1 MNFKHSDQ
9 SNLWRNLRRVAIA
22 AGVIFLLWR
31 LQQTVQL
38 MAISLFLAGAIS
50 PLVAEM
56 QRRRFNRGAA
66 VAIIYAAIFVILIM
80 TIAPA
85 PRLIYELGQF
95 ITKLPEL
102 IRYIQLPDLTFFG
115 ISQIELN
122 GFLQSRTIFDQL
134 QTLGREMAA
143 QTRDL
148 AGQTFNLTLQF
159 LNALGVGLLSL
170 LITGYMVVNSEELLT
185 KVLSPFNL
193 QIQAQVRQLLPPITR
208 CLGAYVLGRI
218 GTSALLGFCTY
229 LAIATLNVPFAGA
242 LGLVVAVANLIP
254 FVGPILGLI
263 PMIIAASSQGLTIV
277 GLIVAISFFLQQI
290 EAWILQ
296 PWLVGPYLNLDPFEL
311 LLSIIVGAELIGVV
325 GAVIAPPIAGIG
337 KILFRHYRQ
346 MQLLA
351 RERETELSPEFNE
364 ELNEELVEELI
375 D

>member
-1 MNFKHSDQ
+1 MNIKSSEQ
-9 SNLWRNLRRVAIA
+9 NSLWRNFRRAAIA
-22 AGVIFLLWR
+22 IGVIFLLWR

-38 MAISLFLAGAIS
+38 LAISLFLAGAIS

-95 ITKLPEL
+95 IIKLPEL
-102 IRYIQLPDLTFFG
+102 IRKIQLPDLSFFG
-115 ISQIELN
+115 ISQVELN
-122 GFLQSRTIFDQL
+122 NFFQSRTIFEQV
-134 QTLGREMAA
+134 QTFGREVAG

-148 AGQTFNLTLQF
+148 AGQTFNLTLQL
-159 LNALGVGLLSL
+159 LNALGVGLLSM
-170 LITGYMVVNSEELLT
+170 LITGYMVVNSEELLN
-185 KVLSPFNL
+185 KILSPFNPS
-193 QIQAQVRQLLPPITR
+193 IQVQVRQLLPPITR

-229 LAIATLNVPFAGA
+229 LAIAFLNVPFAGA

-263 PMIIAASSQGLTIV
+263 PMVISASSLGLGTV
-277 GLIVAISFFLQQI
+277 ALVVAISFFLQQI

-311 LLSIIVGAELIGVV
+311 LLSIIVGAELIGVI

-351 RERETELSPEFNE
+351 KESEPQPDYSEEYSEALSE
-364 ELNEELVEELI
+364 ELT